1 MGRDLNGACFVMGMI
16 ARKGSSQVGE
26 RQGQMLVRFDRIRW
40 WAEVDSGRFFWEIVG
55 NGIQGEVVEIF
66 SKDEF
71 EFEDAR
77 IVGDKM

>member
-1 MGRDLNGACFVMGMI
+1 MC
-16 ARKGSSQVGE
+16 VGE
-26 RQGQMLVRFDRIRW
+26 DLAEVGWR
-40 WAEVDSGRFFWEIVG
+40 AEVDSGFFRGIVG
-55 NGIQGEVVEIF
+55 GGILGEVVEIF